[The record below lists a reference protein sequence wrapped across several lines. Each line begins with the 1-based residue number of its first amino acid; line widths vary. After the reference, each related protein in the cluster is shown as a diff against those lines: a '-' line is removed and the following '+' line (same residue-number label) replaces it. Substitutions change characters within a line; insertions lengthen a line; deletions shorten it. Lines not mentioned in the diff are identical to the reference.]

1 MNSEASMVVQRPPA
15 IAKIERIS
23 PTIYEAALKCVAQ
36 ASREAS
42 GDRHRVPAQP
52 RALLGIAAH
61 AVFEHARGVGLH
73 GETVE
78 QRSKAGED
86 LFDETV
92 KTLFGKSHP
101 LIRAKF
107 KTHEHIPFFNI
118 QRARTAQQAARI
130 EARPQYTGGGAAEQN
145 TSAGRTL
152 VESTLVSKDERV
164 LGRPDVVDAHNAA
177 IVEYKT
183 GAGPDGETPTES
195 EMRQLRLYAY
205 VAGENGIAIRR
216 GIIERTNGD
225 RHEVEISQTEAE
237 TEGKRARELLD
248 EYNRHVG
255 RSFSEAATPS
265 GEACRYCPCIAFC
278 PAFWEAS
285 EPNWETECGA
295 QVEGRVESVEGG
307 SLVSIHLEVSRGSG
321 SRGQTVVTKFS
332 RDWLALDQMDLPRP
346 GETVRVTDA
355 ACVPDTHSPVELRAD
370 RDMTAVWRVRS
381 SG

>member
-1 MNSEASMVVQRPPA
+1 MNNEASMVVQRPPA

-23 PTIYEAALKCVAQ
+23 PTIYEAALKCVAR
-36 ASREAS
+36 ASWEAS

-61 AVFEHARGVGLH
+61 AVFEHAREVGLP

-78 QRSKAGED
+78 ERSEAGED

-92 KTLFGKSHP
+92 KTLFGQAHP

-107 KTHEHIPFFNI
+107 QTHEHIPFFNI
-118 QRARTAQQAARI
+118 YRARTAQQAARK
-130 EARPQYTGGGAAEQN
+130 ETRSRYAGGTAEQN
-145 TSAGRTL
+145 TTAAHTL
-152 VESTLVSKDERV
+152 VESRLVSKDERV
-164 LGRPDVVDAHNAA
+164 MGRPDVIDAHNAT

-183 GAGPDGETPTES
+183 GAGPDGETPTDS
-195 EMRQLRLYAY
+195 EMRQLRLYAF

-225 RHEVEISQTEAE
+225 RDEVDISQTDSEI
-237 TEGKRARELLD
+237 EGKRAREMLD

-255 RSFSEAATPS
+255 RSFNEVATPS

-295 QVEGRVESVEGG
+295 QVEGTVESVEGG
-307 SLVSIHLEVSRGSG
+307 ALVSIHLKVSRGSG
-321 SRGQTVVTKFS
+321 PRGQTVVTKFS
-332 RDWLALDQMDLPRP
+332 RDWLTLDQMDLPRI
-346 GETVRVTDA
+346 GETVRVTNA
-355 ACVPDTHSPVELRAD
+355 AYVPDTSSPVELRAD
-370 RDMTAVWRVRS
+370 RDMTAVWRVQSLR
-381 SG
+381 

>member
-1 MNSEASMVVQRPPA
+1 MNNEASMVVQRPAA

-23 PTIYEAALKCVAQ
+23 LTIYEAALKCVAR
-36 ASREAS
+36 ASWEAS

-61 AVFEHARGVGLH
+61 AVFEHARGVGLP

-78 QRSKAGED
+78 ERSEAGED

-92 KTLFGKSHP
+92 KTLFGKTHP

-107 KTHEHIPFFNI
+107 ESHEHIPFFNI
-118 QRARTAQQAARI
+118 YRARTAQQAARI
-130 EARPQYTGGGAAEQN
+130 EAKPRYAGDTAEQN
-145 TSAGRTL
+145 TSAAHTL
-152 VESTLVSKDERV
+152 VESTLVSKDGRV
-164 LGRPDVVDAHNAA
+164 LGRPDVIDAHNAT

-195 EMRQLRLYAY
+195 EMRQLRLYAF

-216 GIIERTNGD
+216 GIIERTHGD

-237 TEGKRARELLD
+237 AEGKRAREMLE

-265 GEACRYCPCIAFC
+265 GEACRYCPCTAFC
-278 PAFWEAS
+278 PAFWEVS
-285 EPNWETECGA
+285 EPSWEPECGA
-295 QVEGRVESVEGG
+295 QVEGTVECVEGG
-307 SLVSIHLEVSRGSG
+307 SLVSIHIEVSRGSG
-321 SRGQTVVTKFS
+321 PRGETVVTKFS
-332 RDWLALDQMDLPRP
+332 RDWLTLDQMDLPRT

-355 ACVPDTHSPVELRAD
+355 VYVPDTSSPVELRAD
-370 RDMTAVWRVRS
+370 RDMTAVWRVQSLR
-381 SG
+381 